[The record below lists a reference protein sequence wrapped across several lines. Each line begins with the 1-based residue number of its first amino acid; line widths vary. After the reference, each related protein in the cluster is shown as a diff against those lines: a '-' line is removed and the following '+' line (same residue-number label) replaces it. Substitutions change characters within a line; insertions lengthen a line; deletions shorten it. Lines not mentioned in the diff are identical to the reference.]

1 MGMVIDHLG
10 VVVRSLEQGIERWGQ
25 LFGYTK
31 NSNIVANTRQR
42 VKVVFLA
49 KPGSLPIKLVEPSS
63 EQSTV
68 YQFARRGGGLHHIC
82 FRCENLDAE
91 VLRLKECG
99 GRLIVPAEPGEAF
112 NNHDIAFMLIDPSL
126 NIELIDTVEKDGW
139 APLH

>member
-1 MGMVIDHLG
+1 
-10 VVVRSLEQGIERWGQ
+10 
-25 LFGYTK
+25 
-31 NSNIVANTRQR
+31 
-42 VKVVFLA
+42 VVFLA

-91 VLRLKECG
+91 VLRLQEHG

-112 NNHDIAFMLIDPSL
+112 NHHDIAFMLVGPSL
-126 NIELIDTVEKDGW
+126 NVELIDTVEKDGW
-139 APLH
+139 TPLQ